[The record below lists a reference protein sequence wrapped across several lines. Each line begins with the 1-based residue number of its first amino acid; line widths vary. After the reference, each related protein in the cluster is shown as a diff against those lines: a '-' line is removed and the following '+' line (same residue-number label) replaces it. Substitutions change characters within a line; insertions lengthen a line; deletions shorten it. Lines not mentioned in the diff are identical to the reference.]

1 MKKFVIVG
9 SGTAG
14 LIAAAMI
21 KTYWED
27 RADISLYYDKS
38 KGNIS
43 VGESTTPYIHAFLSF
58 FGISEK
64 DIIRDLDVT
73 IKLGINFKNWIPNTE
88 YFHGFGRVPIKDRI
102 ENSCA
107 SYSILNDVYDGALLY
122 NSPTNTVPT
131 TIFDNFSYA
140 LHIDTKQFT
149 DYIYEKLKGRINL
162 VDDLV
167 EDVVVEDGNIS
178 RIVCK
183 NSGVV
188 EADYFIDASGFNS
201 ILFQPKVNV

>member
-88 YFHGFGRVPIKDRI
+88 YFHGFGQVSYNGKRDD
-102 ENSCA
+102 SSA
-107 SYSILNDVYDGALLY
+107 TYSILNDVYDGASLY
-122 NSPTNTVPT
+122 NEATNKVPT
-131 TIFDNFSYA
+131 HIFDNFSHA
-140 LHIDTKQFT
+140 LHIDTKQFV
-149 DYIYEKLKGRINL
+149 DYIYEKLKDRINL
-162 VDDLV
+162 VDDIV
-167 EDVVVEDGNIS
+167 EDVVVENGNIS
-178 RIVCK
+178 HIVC
-183 NSGVV
+183 
-188 EADYFIDASGFNS
+188 
-201 ILFQPKVNV
+201 

>member
-88 YFHGFGRVPIKDRI
+88 YFHGFGQVSYNGKRDD
-102 ENSCA
+102 SSA
-107 SYSILNDVYDGALLY
+107 TYSILNDVYDGALLY
-122 NSPTNTVPT
+122 NSPTKTLVVLFSISSDNPNVQPLYLPPTGFHSSFFTYDNSTV
-131 TIFDNFSYA
+131 A
-140 LHIDTKQFT
+140 LSTPD
-149 DYIYEKLKGRINL
+149 
-162 VDDLV
+162 
-167 EDVVVEDGNIS
+167 S
-178 RIVCK
+178 
-183 NSGVV
+183 
-188 EADYFIDASGFNS
+188 
-201 ILFQPKVNV
+201 